1 MRATP
6 PMPAAACCSTS
17 TKAPGTQ
24 SLLKL
29 LGVPAAAAAQGRRLL
44 GRARRRHRRHPR
56 RAGAGAGHGGRPAGR
71 DRGPGLHQARHGQGD
86 LRHGLL
92 CAAEHRQ
99 HGRALAQS
107 AAHHHRLSA
116 RRPADLCAGG
126 QHLHRRRRR
135 AMAARRPAPDRQVVR
150 RRAGRG
156 PRQARSRRLHGAGLR
171 RPGRALLGCRR
182 ARRAAGADARHRPGR
197 DRRGH
202 ARFGVLPDARPGRG
216 HARRRRADRR
226 AAGRRRHGGE
236 RSPDAAAG
244 RHRRPCP
251 SSGPR

>member
-1 MRATP
+1 MLPAVAPDRRQGACERRHQCQP
-6 PMPAAACCSTS
+6 QPAARHPQRHLGRRPPEAARRAGA
-17 TKAPGTQ
+17 AP
-24 SLLKL
+24 
-29 LGVPAAAAAQGRRLL
+29 AQGRRLL
-44 GRARRRHRRHPR
+44 GRARRRHRRHSR

-71 DRGPGLHQARHGQGD
+71 HRGPSLHETRDGQGD
-86 LRHGLL
+86 LRHRLL
-92 CAAEHRQ
+92 CAPEHRQ

-116 RRPADLCAGG
+116 RRPADLCLGR
-126 QHLHRRRRR
+126 QHLHRRRRG

-171 RPGRALLGCRR
+171 GPRCALLGCRR

-202 ARFGVLPDARPGRG
+202 ARVRCASRRATWSRPCAAT
-216 HARRRRADRR
+216 ARRSTSCAST
-226 AAGRRRHGGE
+226 AAWW
-236 RSPDAAAG
+236 
-244 RHRRPCP
+244 
-251 SSGPR
+251 